1 MTSVWVVV
9 GRTGEYS
16 DAHEWAFGYY
26 ATEVEADAAAGELE
40 RAFRVFLGGPEGPLS
55 MCKDTEW
62 LGYYQTVGTRI
73 LDKAQK
79 AMESIDPEFSLDY
92 TGTCYEVRE
101 IRPGPLPEIIK
112 TAAMTAGAE

>member
-26 ATEVEADAAAGELE
+26 ATEVEAKVVAEALE
-40 RAFRVFLGGPEGPLS
+40 YAFRVFLGGPEGPLQLS
-55 MCKDTEW
+55 EFEW
-62 LGYYQTVGTRI
+62 MGYYRDFKTNI
-73 LDKAQK
+73 LDKAEK
-79 AMESIDPEFSLDY
+79 AMRSVDVGFVLDY

-101 IRPGPLPEIIK
+101 IRPGLSARAIK
-112 TAAMTAGAE
+112 KAASTPGY